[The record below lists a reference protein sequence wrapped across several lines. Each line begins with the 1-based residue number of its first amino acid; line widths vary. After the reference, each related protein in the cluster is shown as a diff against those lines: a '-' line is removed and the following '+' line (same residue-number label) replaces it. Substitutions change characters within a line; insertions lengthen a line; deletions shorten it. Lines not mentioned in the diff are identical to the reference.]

1 MKSRVDK
8 TEGSGLSCKRHL
20 KYLKTLRKVN
30 RSIFGILPMFIIF
43 VLQSFLVQISDAKS
57 CDILF
62 PKEDGLTIA
71 ETINQGSELKNL
83 LSGKYGIV

>member
-1 MKSRVDK
+1 MKFGV
-8 TEGSGLSCKRHL
+8 ENAEMGGLSCKRHL

-43 VLQSFLVQISDAKS
+43 VLQFCVVQISDAKS

-71 ETINQGSELKNL
+71 ETINQGSELEKF
-83 LSGKYGIV
+83 LSGKYSKV